1 MIDGSVAMVLIGAAI
16 QAFPPVRGIVMHI
29 RRRPGAARAP
39 RSARP
44 ASMTGAPAR
53 T

>member
-29 RRRPGAARAP
+29 RRRPAAARAP
-39 RSARP
+39 QSARSV
-44 ASMTGAPAR
+44 SMTGEPAR